1 MLGDSENKP
10 ARSPQI
16 DDGQGAGARSWAL
29 GSDQSDQGSDSFV
42 EFDVAKYL
50 RMLVKHRFVII
61 GVIVTALVIGLV
73 VSLLMTPIYTA
84 STMIQIDRESTRV
97 LGSESETAESPSL
110 IQAEEF
116 FQTQYGLLRSRSLA
130 ERVVDKLG
138 LANSDAFLK
147 AMDIEYSAASGATP
161 AQTLASRRRL
171 VLKVVQNNL
180 TVTPIRGSRHVKLT
194 FESPDPEMAARI
206 VNAFGEGFIQASL
219 ERKFESTVY
228 VRDFLEQSI
237 AQTKAK
243 LEDAERQLVSYA
255 EQQQI
260 ISVTDQ
266 SSAQMGGQQESLSS
280 RNLSTLNA
288 SLAAARANRIA
299 AEEKWR
305 SARSTPLLSLPDVL
319 QNGAVQRLSEERARL
334 RADYE
339 QKLRVYQPD
348 YPEMRQLQA
357 RIAEI
362 DSEMNAIAAS
372 VRTSIQSQ
380 YTIALNQERA
390 LERQVGGLKGEVL
403 DLRNRSIQY
412 NILQREVDTG
422 RTLYDGLLQRYKE
435 VGVTGGVTANN
446 ISIIDPAIVPTAPS
460 KPDIRLNLF
469 IAGLLGL
476 VLGVLAA
483 LLLEALDESLVTP
496 DDVEQKLSLPVLGV
510 APLLAKGETP
520 LEALADIRSGFAEAY
535 YSLRTALQFS
545 TPHGAPASLLV
556 TSSRPAEGKSTTALA
571 IALNLARVGKRVLLA
586 DGDLRNPSL
595 HRTLNL
601 DNTQGLSNLLSGQ
614 DNLKALA
621 IDAGYKGLSFLPCG
635 PLPPSPAELWGSDRL
650 AWFIRE
656 ATAEFDHIV
665 IDGPPVLGFA
675 DSPLLAAAVEG
686 TVFVIESRTTRRA
699 QARGSLR
706 RLMIGKARILGVVL
720 SKFNAKEA
728 AYGGY
733 DYAYDYNYGAERS
746 ERSGKKA

>member
-1 MLGDSENKP
+1 MAPDSPMKP
-10 ARSPQI
+10 AGAPQG
-16 DDGQGAGARSWAL
+16 DGNNAANAANAGTWGGTGEPLGGA
-29 GSDQSDQGSDSFV
+29 DPFV
-42 EFDVAKYL
+42 DFNLAKYL
-50 RMLVKHRFVII
+50 RLAVKHRFLIFGVTLAAIII
-61 GVIVTALVIGLV
+61 GLAT
-73 VSLLMTPIYTA
+73 SLLMSPTYTA
-84 STMIQIDRESTRV
+84 TTTIQIDREATRV
-97 LGSESETAESPSL
+97 LGSEFEPNESPTL
-110 IQAEEF
+110 VQAEEF

-138 LANSDAFLK
+138 LANSDAFLR
-147 AMDIEYSAASGATP
+147 AMNVEGPSADGATR
-161 AQTLASRRRL
+161 ADVVAARRRL
-171 VLKVVQNNL
+171 VLRVVQSNF
-180 TVTPIRGSRHVKLT
+180 TVTPVRGSRHVKLT
-194 FESPDPEMAARI
+194 FDSPDPIVAARV
-206 VNAFGEGFIQASL
+206 VNGFGEGFIEATL
-219 ERKFESTVY
+219 ARKAESSVY
-228 VRDFLEQSI
+228 VREFLEQSI

-243 LEDAERQLVSYA
+243 LEDSERQLVSYA

-266 SSAQMGGQQESLSS
+266 SALPGAQQESLAS

-288 SLAAARANRIA
+288 SLAAARASRIA

-319 QNGAVQRLSEERARL
+319 QNGAVQHLSEERARL
-334 RADYE
+334 RAEYE

-357 RIAEI
+357 RLLEI
-362 DSEMNAIAAS
+362 ESEMNAIAAS

-380 YTIALNQERA
+380 YTIAANQERA
-390 LERQVGGLKGEVL
+390 LETQVNGLKGDVL

-446 ISIIDPAIVPTAPS
+446 ISVVDPAIVPGRPS
-460 KPDIRLNLF
+460 KPDVPVNVA
-469 IAGLLGL
+469 IAALLGL
-476 VLGVLAA
+476 VLGVMAA

-496 DDVEQKLSLPVLGV
+496 DDVEEKLNLPVLGV
-510 APLLAKGETP
+510 APLLSKDQTP

-571 IALNLARVGKRVLLA
+571 IALNLE
-586 DGDLRNPSL
+586 NS
-595 HRTLNL
+595 
-601 DNTQGLSNLLSGQ
+601 QGLSNLLSGQ
-614 DNLKALA
+614 DDLEALTIA
-621 IDAGYKGLSFLPCG
+621 SGYKGLSFLPCG

-650 AWFIRE
+650 KWFVSE
-656 ATAEFDHIV
+656 ATTAYDHVV

-675 DSPLLAAAVEG
+675 DAPLLAAAVEG
-686 TVFVIESRTTRRA
+686 TVFVIESQTTRRA

-706 RLMIGKARILGVVL
+706 RLTVGNARLVGVVL
-720 SKFNAKEA
+720 SKFNSKAA

-733 DYAYDYNYGAERS
+733 DYAYDYNYGADRPKNLTKEI
-746 ERSGKKA
+746 

>member
-1 MLGDSENKP
+1 MIGDTENKN
-10 ARSPQI
+10 ARGPQME
-16 DDGQGAGARSWAL
+16 DRHPPVGTRFAADFGQAEV
-29 GSDQSDQGSDSFV
+29 GSDAFV
-42 EFDVAKYL
+42 DFDVAKYL
-50 RMLVKHRFVII
+50 RMLLKHRFIII
-61 GVIVTALVIGLV
+61 GIVAAALVVGLAT
-73 VSLLMTPIYTA
+73 SLLTTPVYATSIV
-84 STMIQIDRESTRV
+84 IQIDREETRV
-97 LGSESETAESPSL
+97 LGSDSESMQSPSL

-138 LANSDAFLK
+138 LANSDAFLD
-147 AMDIEYSAASGATP
+147 AMDVKFAPADGLTPTATAAA
-161 AQTLASRRRL
+161 RRRL
-171 VLKVVQNNL
+171 VVKVVQNNL
-180 TVTPIRGSRHVKLT
+180 TVIPVRGSRHVKLA
-194 FESPDPEMAARI
+194 FESPDPELAAR
-206 VNAFGEGFIQASL
+206 VLNAFGESFIQASL

-243 LEDAERQLVSYA
+243 LEAAERQLVTYA
-255 EQQQI
+255 QQQQI

-266 SSAQMGGQQESLSS
+266 STMPGGQQESLAS

-288 SLAAARANRIA
+288 SLAAARASRIT
-299 AEEKWR
+299 AEERWR
-305 SARSTPLLSLPDVL
+305 SARSSPLMSLSDVL
-319 QNGAVQRLSEERARL
+319 QNPVVQHLSEERAKL

-357 RIAEI
+357 RITEI
-362 DSEMNAIAAS
+362 DNEINGIASS
-372 VRTSIQSQ
+372 VRLSIQSQ
-380 YTIALNQERA
+380 YTIAVNQERA
-390 LERQVGGLKGEVL
+390 LEQQVNGLKGEVL
-403 DLRNRSIQY
+403 DLRSRSIQY

-422 RTLYDGLLQRYKE
+422 RTLYEGLLQRYKE
-435 VGVTGGVTANN
+435 VGVIGGVTANN
-446 ISIIDPAIVPTAPS
+446 ISIIDPAAVPTRPA
-460 KPDIRLNLF
+460 KPNIKLNLA
-469 IAGLLGL
+469 IAALLGL
-476 VLGVLAA
+476 VLGVAA
-483 LLLEALDESLVTP
+483 AIIIEALDESLLTP
-496 DDVEQKLSLPVLGV
+496 DDVEQKLGLPVLGV
-510 APLLAKGETP
+510 APLLSKQESP

-545 TPHGAPASLLV
+545 TQHGAPASILV

-595 HRTLNL
+595 HRTLDL
-601 DNTQGLSNLLSGQ
+601 SNTQGLSNLLSGQ
-614 DNLKALA
+614 DNLKALV

-650 AWFIRE
+650 GWFINE
-656 ATAEFDHIV
+656 AVKEFDHVV

-686 TVFVIESRTTRRA
+686 TVFVVESKTTRRT
-699 QARGSLR
+699 QARGSIR
-706 RLMIGKARILGVVL
+706 RLMIGKTRMLGVVL
-720 SKFNAKEA
+720 TKFDSKQA

-746 ERSGKKA
+746 ERADGKA